1 MRRHATA
8 LWHGSG
14 LENDGTLT
22 TSSGVLS
29 SRPFSF
35 KPRCAVRAAGWFVL
49 AGLLGVVTPAFA
61 QPRLADVPFGM
72 TWRSD
77 RVIASPA
84 GDGRTGG
91 VPPVT
96 GAIMLELALPPTFA
110 GVPTPTTRSL
120 SLSIDPEHDACRTS
134 WLQTSVTGAIGGGA
148 TAFLMHALILG
159 GWASNRSDATYRR
172 SRNHAMLF
180 GAASGA
186 VVAPVAQAV
195 TCRSGP
201 RGRG

>member
-1 MRRHATA
+1 M
-8 LWHGSG
+8 
-14 LENDGTLT
+14 
-22 TSSGVLS
+22 
-29 SRPFSF
+29 
-35 KPRCAVRAAGWFVL
+35 RAAGWFVV
-49 AGLLGVVTPAFA
+49 AGLFGVATPALA
-61 QPRLADVPFGM
+61 QPRVPEVPFGM

-91 VPPVT
+91 APPAT
-96 GAIMLELALPPTFA
+96 AAIMLEVALPLTFA

-120 SLSIDPEHDACRTS
+120 SLSIDPEHDVCRTS
-134 WLQTSVTGAIGGGA
+134 WLQTAVTGAIGGGA
-148 TAFLMHALILG
+148 TAFLMHALVLG

-172 SRNHAMLF
+172 SRNRAMLF

-186 VVAPVAQAV
+186 VVAPVVQAV